1 MSRRTER
8 VGNLIRN
15 TLGQLLLAKMSDPR
29 FDPVKTSITRVE
41 VPEDLLRARVYISVA
56 GSEAE
61 QSKTI
66 AALQHAAGFLQ
77 DRMSKRVQ
85 LRITP
90 RLEFKIDIQYR
101 NTLETL
107 SLISEVSKELR
118 LKEQAQQELDEE
130 PTEKRTT
137 NAVSYTH
144 LTLPTK
150 RIV

>member
-137 NAVSYTH
+137 NEH
-144 LTLPTK
+144 E
-150 RIV
+150 

>member
-1 MSRRTER
+1 M
-8 VGNLIRN
+8 IRN

-137 NAVSYTH
+137 NEH
-144 LTLPTK
+144 E
-150 RIV
+150 